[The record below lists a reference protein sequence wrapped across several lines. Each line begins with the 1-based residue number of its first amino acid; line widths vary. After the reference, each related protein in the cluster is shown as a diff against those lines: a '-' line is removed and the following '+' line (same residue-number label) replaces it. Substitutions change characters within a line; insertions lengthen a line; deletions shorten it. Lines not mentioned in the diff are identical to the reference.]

1 MKLVDTT
8 VAVDH
13 LRGHEAATAVLEDLA
28 VRGEPALA
36 SELLRYE
43 LIAGVR
49 PDERDDLEAFFA
61 TLDWVPVTEDLARR
75 GGELAQRFR
84 ASHGGI
90 DDIDYLVA
98 ATADA
103 LGADLLT
110 SDVRHFPMFEGLA
123 APY

>member
-13 LRGHEAATAVLEDLA
+13 LRGHEAATALLVDLA
-28 VRGEPALA
+28 RRAEPVLA

-49 PDERDDLEAFFA
+49 ADERADLEAFFD
-61 TLDWVPVTEDLARR
+61 TLDWVPVTGDLARR
-75 GGELAQRFR
+75 AGELAQRFR
-84 ASHGGI
+84 ASHSGI
-90 DDIDYLVA
+90 DDIDFLVA
-98 ATADA
+98 ATAD
-103 LGADLLT
+103 LLDADLLT
-110 SDVRHFPMFEGLA
+110 SNVRRFPMFEGLA